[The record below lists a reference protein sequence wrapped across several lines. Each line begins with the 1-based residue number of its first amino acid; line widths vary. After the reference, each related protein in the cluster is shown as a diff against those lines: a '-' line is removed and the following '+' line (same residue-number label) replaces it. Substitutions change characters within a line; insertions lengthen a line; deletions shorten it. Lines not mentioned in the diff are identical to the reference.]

1 VGKSFYTSVK
11 GRRKHVTQK
20 QLLFLSFYTD
30 PASDT
35 FDNAFRSGLKA
46 GYTESTAQRLKHED
60 HIKDLLQ
67 EQRDSIYTISQD
79 AEARRARILAQAE
92 INLEEYV
99 TSTPQDKTDKT
110 IKADMTK
117 FSAERLAKAHYST
130 RTESVVDDNEGFVR
144 GDRASI
150 IEGTFSR
157 YLAPSDES
165 DAPRTIEAPISEET
179 EHDVTDTVE
188 EATSDK
194 TEHE

>member
-1 VGKSFYTSVK
+1 MPRLSSLSQKQKLYLLFYTNPQSE
-11 GRRKHVTQK
+11 
-20 QLLFLSFYTD
+20 
-30 PASDT
+30 T
-35 FDNAFRSGLKA
+35 FDNKYQSARKA
-46 GYTESTAQRLKHED
+46 GYTEETSKAMRHTKAMKEFAMARVEE
-60 HIKDLLQ
+60 LQ
-67 EQRDSIYTISQD
+67 ELADDS
-79 AEARRARILAQAE
+79 EARRARILAFAE
-92 INLEEYV
+92 RNIESYV
-99 TSTPQDKTDKT
+99 RSTPQDKTDKT

-117 FSAERLAKAHYST
+117 FSAERLGKNHYST
-130 RTESVVDDNEGFVR
+130 RTESVVDDNEGFMR

-157 YLAPSDES
+157 YLAHSDES